1 MDARERK
8 KIFVEFISENTVRFS
23 ASCSKCNGYKK
34 YKIPAE
40 KIKSKKISI
49 ICKCGAKSHYK
60 LDFRKHRIIIASQR
74 IPIRVENIE
83 GLTSFR
89 LNGFVYDVS
98 QSGIGVRFD
107 KSVPDPVITEKFK
120 KGLKSNALIFPKG
133 APQLDQYIKNRKTF
147 DLIDMLSR
155 IVRYDKERRI
165 VGIRFDNPEE
175 IYNQR
180 FNKWFRFTVCEFI

>member
-1 MDARERK
+1 MDTRARK
-8 KIFVEFISENTVRFS
+8 KIFVEFVDENTVRFS
-23 ASCSKCNGYKK
+23 ASCSNCGGYKE
-34 YKIPAE
+34 YKVPLE

-49 ICKCGAKSHYK
+49 TCKCGAKSHYE

-74 IPIRVENIE
+74 IPIRLQNIE
-83 GLTSFR
+83 SLNSFK
-89 LNGFVYDVS
+89 LNGFVNDVS

-107 KSVPDPVITEKFK
+107 KSMTDPAVTEKLK
-120 KGLKSNALIFPKG
+120 KGLKANALIFPKG
-133 APQLDQYIKNRKTF
+133 TPQLDQYIKYRKNF

-165 VGIRFDNPEE
+165 LGIRFDNPDE